1 MEIKIKKLKEE
12 ARIPE
17 YAHSGD
23 AGMDLYST
31 ESYKLEPKE
40 MKIFELGIAVE
51 ISSGYTAL
59 VKDKSSLAVD
69 HKVHAL
75 AGVIDAGY
83 RGEWKTP
90 LINLGNEE
98 VQIKKGQNI
107 AQAIVLPIPE
117 VEVQTVDSLSESERG
132 EGGFGS
138 TGKF

>member
-1 MEIKIKKLKEE
+1 
-12 ARIPE
+12 
-17 YAHSGD
+17 
-23 AGMDLYST
+23 MDLYSI

-59 VKDKSSLAVD
+59 VKDKSSLAAD